1 MATKKSSNNFLVQGG
16 LLAFASIF
24 VRFIGLLYRIPLN
37 NIIGDE
43 GMGYYSS
50 AYLIYNIAL
59 LISSYSLPLAVSKLV
74 ASRIITKQY
83 KNSYRIL
90 VVALIAG
97 AVVGLVASFIVFFG
111 ADFFA
116 IKVLNSPRTAIPLR
130 VLSPTIFVFSIM
142 GVFRGFF
149 QGNNSMI
156 QTSISQV
163 IEQIFNA
170 VVTLIASYYLM
181 RQFSLS
187 IDSAA
192 YGAAGATLGTLLGAV
207 AALAFLVFVFV
218 LNWNFIKKKVASDST
233 AYIDTYSAILKMLAI
248 TVVPVILSQ
257 TVYQLS
263 GVLDT
268 SIFQHVMTNQG
279 HSEAERNALL
289 GIYSNKFNLLT
300 KLPVSVATAMATA
313 IVPSIVTSKTNG
325 MMMEV
330 KNKIGLGIKSNM
342 MIAFPSAVGLSVLAS
357 PILQL
362 LFQDSR
368 ELPARMFQLGSIAVV
383 FFTYSTI
390 TNGVLQG
397 LDKMHRPVI
406 HSTIALVI
414 HTVILYVLLAYLK
427 VGIFALVF
435 GNIIFPLIVSII
447 NWIYIKKLLDYNQE
461 IRKTFVIP
469 FISSIIM
476 GLVAWLVYK
485 GIYIVT
491 SMNSISTAF
500 SLFIAVIVYF
510 ALLLLLKGVTEDE
523 LYQLPKGGLLLK
535 VARKLRLL

>member
-1 MATKKSSNNFLVQGG
+1 M
-16 LLAFASIF
+16 
-24 VRFIGLLYRIPLN
+24 
-37 NIIGDE
+37 
-43 GMGYYSS
+43 
-50 AYLIYNIAL
+50 
-59 LISSYSLPLAVSKLV
+59 
-74 ASRIITKQY
+74 
-83 KNSYRIL
+83 
-90 VVALIAG
+90 
-97 AVVGLVASFIVFFG
+97 
-111 ADFFA
+111 
-116 IKVLNSPRTAIPLR
+116 
-130 VLSPTIFVFSIM
+130 
-142 GVFRGFF
+142 
-149 QGNNSMI
+149 
-156 QTSISQV
+156 
-163 IEQIFNA
+163 
-170 VVTLIASYYLM
+170 
-181 RQFSLS
+181 
-187 IDSAA
+187 
-192 YGAAGATLGTLLGAV
+192 
-207 AALAFLVFVFV
+207 
-218 LNWNFIKKKVASDST
+218 
-233 AYIDTYSAILKMLAI
+233 
-248 TVVPVILSQ
+248 VPVILSQ

-427 VGIFALVF
+427 VGIFALVL

-469 FISSIIM
+469 
-476 GLVAWLVYK
+476 LL
-485 GIYIVT
+485 
-491 SMNSISTAF
+491 
-500 SLFIAVIVYF
+500 
-510 ALLLLLKGVTEDE
+510 ALLLWG
-523 LYQLPKGGLLLK
+523 
-535 VARKLRLL
+535 